1 MLYGRLEKEVNM
13 KSKSLVLIISFV
25 VLIILILI
33 LMIGGRSDKSSIDLD
48 VIKNKL
54 TNINDL
60 PLREMTREEVMNNFG
75 LELEM
80 YSDSLFLIDSVTA
93 DDINDIN
100 VVVLVINY
108 DDLAIDAIKS
118 YITLHEGLDES
129 SIQTKENI
137 LTYVSGPFANDIRDI
152 MGVF

>member
-1 MLYGRLEKEVNM
+1 M

-25 VLIILILI
+25 VLIILIF
-33 LMIGGRSDKSSIDLD
+33 MIGGRVDKSSIDLE

-80 YSDSLFLIDSVTA
+80 YSDSLFLIDSVTT

-108 DDLAIDAIKS
+108 DDLVIDAIKS
-118 YITLHEGLDES
+118 YITLHDGLDES

-137 LTYVSGPFANDIRDI
+137 LTYVSGPFSNDIRDI